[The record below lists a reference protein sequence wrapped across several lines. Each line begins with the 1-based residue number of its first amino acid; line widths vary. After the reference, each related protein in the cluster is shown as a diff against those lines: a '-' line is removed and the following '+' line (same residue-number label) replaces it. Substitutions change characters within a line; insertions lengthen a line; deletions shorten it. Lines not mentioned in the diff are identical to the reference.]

1 MTIFY
6 FRKGDNVPS
15 WLLRTRCAN
24 TGALVDA
31 AVFCTN
37 GKVCVMPDGDA
48 YIWPSSTRFKY
59 IIHIPCTG
67 LPMTV
72 DASGFQN
79 HMYNFD
85 NGVRTF
91 SGAYRKLSPLAYI
104 RSLGVP
110 VYTSTKCVRIP
121 ELYHRA

>member
-1 MTIFY
+1 
-6 FRKGDNVPS
+6 
-15 WLLRTRCAN
+15 
-24 TGALVDA
+24 
-31 AVFCTN
+31 
-37 GKVCVMPDGDA
+37 MPDGDA

-59 IIHIPCTG
+59 IIHITDTG

-85 NGVRTF
+85 KGVLTF
-91 SGAYRKLSPLAYI
+91 SGTYRKLSPLAYM

-110 VYTSTKCVRIP
+110 VYTSTKCARIH